1 MTFGKA
7 TSEMNS
13 AFNNAA
19 RAGAEAMA
27 ILQQH
32 GSNANVTVTTIN
44 NFSFNSDIN
53 PVSSIYAPYEEKD

>member
-1 MTFGKA
+1 
-7 TSEMNS
+7 MNS